1 VLSELKWIKAS
12 ESFANG
18 NCIEVAQLPGGSVA
32 VRDSKDPSGPVLCFT
47 PDEWSAFIGGA
58 KAGEFDHLAQ

>member
-1 VLSELKWIKAS
+1 MLSELKWIKAS

-32 VRDSKDPSGPVLCFT
+32 VRDSKDPAGPVLCFT